1 MTDALHDRL
10 ATAVGHEYAVDA
22 EIGRGGVAVVYR
34 ATDIRLKRPVAIKVL
49 PPDVAYRTEVRRRFL
64 REAETAAQL
73 NHPNIVPIYSVDERE
88 GLVFFVMAL
97 VHGESL
103 AARLERGPLPVGE
116 ACRVLREVAD
126 ALAYAHGRGVI
137 HRDIKPD
144 NILLDRES
152 GRAMV
157 TDFGI
162 ARAAEA
168 DSRLTLTGV
177 VVGTPAYMSP
187 EQILGEREIDGRS
200 DLYSLGVVGYQML
213 TGELPF
219 KASSPPAMMMKHMS
233 EPAPPIHS
241 LRPDLPPALA
251 VAIDRALAKRPE
263 DRWPDAA
270 AFRDAVGGLAQAVPG
285 GERDGT
291 VSSPRSAPSASPS
304 PARSAPPPRVAS
316 PSSPA
321 PPHPLPPPPPPAPQP
336 SVHGPGRAR
345 ERRQLHQDEMER
357 FHARPIDE
365 RIVIFRRNLAST
377 GVTIGILAVIN
388 LVTSPHFP
396 WFLFPALGMG
406 GAVVRQWSSLWAE
419 GVSWRRVFARRSPA
433 QPEPSPPPDPAR
445 AARLAAEMA
454 ARMVP
459 AEVLAS
465 PYGDAVV
472 RAAANRLAIEEIV
485 ASLSKADRELLPDVR
500 PTVNGLADRVASLAQ
515 VLHRLDRDVSSQSL
529 TQLEARLATV
539 RAEPE
544 DTADRERRLAL
555 LERQHASLRELLERR
570 VRLSARLD
578 SAGIALENLKLDLL
592 KLRSS
597 GLQAALDDVTSATVE
612 ARSLSREIAH
622 VLEAAEE
629 VRRL

>member
-1 MTDALHDRL
+1 
-10 ATAVGHEYAVDA
+10 
-22 EIGRGGVAVVYR
+22 VAVVYR
-34 ATDIRLKRPVAIKVL
+34 ATDIRLKRPVAIKLL
-49 PPDVAYRTEVRRRFL
+49 PPDVAYRTEVRQRFL

-97 VHGESL
+97 VEGESL
-103 AARLERGPLPVGE
+103 ATRLERGPLPVGE

-177 VVGTPAYMSP
+177 LVGTPAYMSP
-187 EQILGEREIDGRS
+187 EQILEEREIDGRS

-219 KASSPPAMMMKHMS
+219 KASSPSAMMMKHMS

-285 GERDGT
+285 GEREGT
-291 VSSPRSAPSASPS
+291 ASSPRSTPSASPF
-304 PARSAPPPRVAS
+304 PARSAPPPRA
-316 PSSPA
+316 A
-321 PPHPLPPPPPPAPQP
+321 PPPSLSPPPPQP
-336 SVHGPGRAR
+336 SVHGAGRAR
-345 ERRQLHQDEMER
+345 ERRQWYRDEMER

-406 GAVVRQWSSLWAE
+406 GAVARQWSSLWAE
-419 GVSWRRVFARRSPA
+419 GVSWRRVFARRSLA
-433 QPEPSPPPDPAR
+433 RPEPSPPPDPAR
-445 AARLAAEMA
+445 AARLAAETA
-454 ARMVP
+454 ARTVP

-529 TQLEARLATV
+529 TQLEARLAAV

-544 DTADRERRLAL
+544 DTVDRERRLAL

-570 VRLSARLD
+570 VRLSARLE